1 MIEANAITAER
12 FREWSADFAAQEAVP
27 MIVIGCV
34 IGTTGPLPREA
45 IIIVNS
51 QGRNDAQV
59 LEFLRSVCSDLEARM
74 Q

>member
-1 MIEANAITAER
+1 MNVDQQITAER
-12 FREWSADFAAQEAVP
+12 FDAWKRDFAEAQAVP
-27 MIVIGCV
+27 MITIGCV

-45 IIIVNS
+45 ILIVNS
-51 QGRNDAQV
+51 QGKNDAQV